1 LWGSGCKLRIR
12 NRETEREREE
22 RLMMFQVS
30 FNLLSII
37 FISAITLF
45 CWNESISIFQRE
57 CVTVLKEAKKINCN
71 TLKTKRSVGN
81 SNTVV
86 INIVCLFS

>member
-12 NRETEREREE
+12 NRERERREE

-45 CWNESISIFQRE
+45 CWNESTSIFQRE

>member
-12 NRETEREREE
+12 NREREREREREE

-57 CVTVLKEAKKINCN
+57 CVTVLKEAKK
-71 TLKTKRSVGN
+71 
-81 SNTVV
+81 
-86 INIVCLFS
+86 